1 MNYKN
6 EKILLAPAH
15 TNFILLYYKKSI
27 SPKSHKSTLIIQNSS
42 LNIKHS
48 LFNIQNSSFTIKH
61 SKLNIQNSTFIIQLS
76 SFNTQH
82 STLKLTT
89 QNTSHLWTS
98 AFRTRKIFFEQFF
111 SKHLT
116 FPIKRFS
123 FAIKVGNCGWSSQ
136 NSPNNKKLGIRR
148 YV

>member
-48 LFNIQNSSFTIKH
+48 LF
-61 SKLNIQNSTFIIQLS
+61 NIQNSTFIIQLS